1 MNETHSA
8 SGVRAASPWWRHL
21 LQLISVATLIA
32 LSLASTGAGSAASDG
47 PGDPSPEPK
56 PTIVLVH
63 GAWADGSSW
72 NAVTSRLLD
81 EGFDVRVPPNPLR
94 SLPTDSETI
103 ADFLSTIPGPII
115 LAGHSYGG
123 AVITNAARGNPN
135 VKALVF
141 VDAFAPAQG
150 ETVFQLS
157 GPDSALSGDPATTF
171 DAVPYPGAPAGDVDL
186 YLKKNVFLE
195 SFANGVP
202 AETANVLYTIQRPF
216 AESAGAEPS
225 GQPAWESIPSWWVLG
240 TEDKVIPPAQQQF
253 MAERAKS
260 KITEV
265 QAGHLSLVTR
275 PDVVADVILD
285 AAHSTT

>member
-1 MNETHSA
+1 MIT
-8 SGVRAASPWWRHL
+8 
-21 LQLISVATLIA
+21 VATLIA
-32 LSLASTGAGSAASDG
+32 LSLGPAGASSAASDG
-47 PGDPSPEPK
+47 GGENPPSPK

-81 EGFDVRVPPNPLR
+81 EGFVVRVPPNPLR
-94 SLPTDSETI
+94 SVPGDAKTI
-103 ADFLSTIPGPII
+103 ADFLSTISGPII

-123 AVITNAARGNPN
+123 AVITNAALGNPN

-141 VDAFAPAQG
+141 VDAFAPAEG

-186 YLKKNVFLE
+186 YIQKDVFLQ

-202 AETANVLYTIQRPF
+202 AEMANILYTIQRPF

-225 GQPAWESIPSWWVLG
+225 GKPAWETIPSWWVLG
-240 TEDKVIPPAQQQF
+240 TDDKIIPPAQQQF
-253 MAERAKS
+253 MAKRANS

-265 QAGHLSLVTR
+265 EAGHLSLITR

-285 AAHSTT
+285 AAHSTA